1 MYRPLMKL
9 LYVKKP
15 IWTCITFIWLPFPII
30 YDELNSLF
38 FVDKDKMIIIDLWV
52 DVVMYKVAKNRLKH
66 AIQSFWSFFEPCLGQ
81 VFNGNGM
88 WWLIRLGP
96 ASYMDARICSSHSYV
111 ALSKIERVLIAM
123 TFKNFNVHTDR
134 FTAFRTFI
142 TLSI

>member
-1 MYRPLMKL
+1 MNY
-9 LYVKKP
+9 YVFK
-15 IWTCITFIWLPFPII
+15 
-30 YDELNSLF
+30 NSVI